1 MKYKDLLES
10 WQAGG
15 DLAPVTRF
23 LGVRPL
29 SIGEGTV
36 RLAMSTTD
44 SHLNPFG
51 TVHGGLIAAFAD
63 IALGCAMATRLLD
76 DEVFATAQQNIT
88 FLQPVRECQLECTA
102 SIVQRTR
109 VTGYVECQIFDAS
122 AQPVAHASCVCI
134 IRKHSPADIAAGVR

>member
-1 MKYKDLLES
+1 MKYKELLES

-29 SIGEGTV
+29 SIGEGRV

-44 SHLNPFG
+44 AHLNPFG

-63 IALGCAMATRLLD
+63 VALGCAMATRLLD
-76 DEVFATAQQNIT
+76 EELFATAQQNIT
-88 FLQPVRECQLECTA
+88 FLQPVRECQLEGTA
-102 SIVQRTR
+102 SV
-109 VTGYVECQIFDAS
+109 V
-122 AQPVAHASCVCI
+122 
-134 IRKHSPADIAAGVR
+134 

>member
-1 MKYKDLLES
+1 MKYKELLDS
-10 WQAGG
+10 WQMGG

-29 SIGEGTV
+29 SIGDGTV
-36 RLAMSTTD
+36 RLAMTTTG

-51 TVHGGLIAAFAD
+51 TVHGGMIAAFAD
-63 IALGCAMATRLLD
+63 VALGCAMATRLLD
-76 DEVFATAQQNIT
+76 NEVFATVQQHIT

-102 SIVQRTR
+102 SVVQKTR
-109 VTGYVECQIFDAS
+109 VTGYVECQVLDAG

-134 IRKHSPADIAAGVR
+134 IRHRS